1 MNTYWISNFMY
12 LYQIYTTI
20 DITPTGVYRSNPKD
34 PNGEHKRNQQRNLDT
49 LRQVISLRAI
59 YYKDECRLLP
69 ASSDLIQYAGLIDY
83 FDHEVESEFNL
94 WEFKFEVD
102 REDIFGVNC
111 ELLLRD
117 LNCVPIVPG
126 LDSTVPAFPPMF
138 ITSGKCKNIAVMYQ
152 SILY

>member
-1 MNTYWISNFMY
+1 MY
-12 LYQIYTTI
+12 LYYIYTTI
-20 DITPTGVYRSNPKD
+20 DITLTGVYRSNPKD
-34 PNGEHKRNQQRNLDT
+34 SDGEHRRNQQRNLDT
-49 LRQVISLRAI
+49 LRQVISLRAV

-83 FDHEVESEFNL
+83 FEHEHGQEFNL

-102 REDIFGVNC
+102 REDIFGPHC

-117 LNCVPIVPG
+117 LNYVPIVPG

-138 ITSGKCKNIAVMYQ
+138 ITSGKCKNVAVMYQ